1 MRSPLRI
8 LVLTIAVLF
17 AVAAAPALAEQ
28 PATWR
33 AIAVEKVPRQVL
45 TGQKRLFA
53 HDKIT
58 KAEKSG
64 SGSAVRYRLTIDH
77 KGEPTVLVL
86 DAQGKTIR

>member
-8 LVLTIAVLF
+8 FVLTMAVLF
-17 AVAAAPALAEQ
+17 AVTAAPALADQ

-33 AIAVEKVPRQVL
+33 AIAIQKIPRQVL

-58 KAEKSG
+58 RAEKSG
-64 SGSAVRYRLTIDH
+64 SGSAVRYRLTISH
-77 KGEPTVLVL
+77 KGAPMVLVL